1 MSPCQ
6 EGRGLEKPP
15 SQNVILRTGRSALG
29 EVRLALSFE
38 GLFRVR
44 GVDGVVSQADGEVSP
59 YRARGAL
66 PALGRP
72 DHPPHGRDRVTA
84 LDDRADGHP
93 AGEEPDELAKE

>member
-6 EGRGLEKPP
+6 EGPRFGKNPP
-15 SQNVILRTGRSALG
+15 HRKTSCSPRVRRLLG

-44 GVDGVVSQADGEVSP
+44 GVDGVISQADGEVSP
-59 YRARGAL
+59 YRAWGAL

-72 DHPPHGRDRVTA
+72 DHPSHGRDRVTA

-93 AGEEPDELAKE
+93 AGEEPDEL